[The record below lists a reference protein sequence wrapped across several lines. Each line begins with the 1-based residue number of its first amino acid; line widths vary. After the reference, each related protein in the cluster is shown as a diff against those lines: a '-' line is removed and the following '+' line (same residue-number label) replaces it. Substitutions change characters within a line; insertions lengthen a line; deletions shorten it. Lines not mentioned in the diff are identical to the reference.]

1 MAKIFQPKI
10 VSANDLL
17 DGDVV
22 WLDAA
27 GGWTRDLRNAAVAH
41 DPEAAERLLAAGA
54 AQQGRVVGPALA
66 DVALEAGGPRPLHF
80 REAFR
85 ARGPSHRPDLGR
97 KPEHA

>member
-1 MAKIFQPKI
+1 MAKVFHPKI

-17 DGDVV
+17 AGDVV

-27 GGWTRDLRNAAVAH
+27 GGWTRDLRRAAVAH

-66 DVALEAGGPRPLHF
+66 DVALGADGPRPLHF

-85 ARGPSHRPDLGR
+85 ARGPSHRPDLGKQAER
-97 KPEHA
+97 S